1 MIRVYIMIIVVGL
14 VGGVVYG
21 GYAYYQDTQQRLK
34 TLQQNNAKLEVAV
47 KSKDE
52 ALNFMTSNFE
62 KQSELN
68 KELSGKLA
76 DAEKEN
82 TVIRDKLAKSNL
94 IQDSIANPQVME
106 QKINEQIPKKED
118 CKRKIKYFPNNENI
132 NFNQD
137 GEISMLE

>member
-1 MIRVYIMIIVVGL
+1 MLRVYIMIIVVGL

-21 GYAYYQDTQQRLK
+21 GYYYYKDTQTRLK

-94 IQDSIANPQVME
+94 IADSIANPKVME
-106 QKINEQIPKKED
+106 QKINEQIDTIFGALSNSTK
-118 CKRKIKYFPNNENI
+118 
-132 NFNQD
+132 
-137 GEISMLE
+137 

>member
-1 MIRVYIMIIVVGL
+1 MIIVVGL

-68 KELSGKLA
+68 KELSSKLA

-82 TVIRDKLAKSNL
+82 TIIRDKLAKSNL
-94 IQDSIANPQVME
+94 IADSIANPQVME
-106 QKINEQIPKKED
+106 QKINEQVSTIFGALSNSTK
-118 CKRKIKYFPNNENI
+118 
-132 NFNQD
+132 
-137 GEISMLE
+137 

>member
-94 IQDSIANPQVME
+94 IADSIANPKVME
-106 QKINEQIPKKED
+106 QKINEEVSTIFGALSNSTK
-118 CKRKIKYFPNNENI
+118 
-132 NFNQD
+132 
-137 GEISMLE
+137 

>member
-1 MIRVYIMIIVVGL
+1 MLRVYIMIIVVGL

-21 GYAYYQDTQQRLK
+21 GYYYYKDTQTRLK

-82 TVIRDKLAKSNL
+82 TVIKDKLAKSNL
-94 IQDSIANPQVME
+94 IADSIANPQVME
-106 QKINEQIPKKED
+106 QKINEEVSTIFGALSNSTK
-118 CKRKIKYFPNNENI
+118 
-132 NFNQD
+132 
-137 GEISMLE
+137 

>member
-14 VGGVVYG
+14 IGGVVYG
-21 GYAYYQDTQQRLK
+21 GYYYYKDTQQRLS

-94 IQDSIANPQVME
+94 IADSIANPQVME
-106 QKINEQIPKKED
+106 QKINEQVSTIFGALSNSTK
-118 CKRKIKYFPNNENI
+118 
-132 NFNQD
+132 
-137 GEISMLE
+137 

>member
-1 MIRVYIMIIVVGL
+1 MLRVYIMIIVVGL

-21 GYAYYQDTQQRLK
+21 GYYYYKDTQTRLK

-94 IQDSIANPQVME
+94 IADSIANPQVME
-106 QKINEQIPKKED
+106 QKINEQVSTIFGALSNSTK
-118 CKRKIKYFPNNENI
+118 
-132 NFNQD
+132 
-137 GEISMLE
+137 

>member
-1 MIRVYIMIIVVGL
+1 MLRVYIMIIVVGL

-21 GYAYYQDTQQRLK
+21 GYYYYKDTQTRLK
-34 TLQQNNAKLEVAV
+34 TLQQNNAKLEVAI

-62 KQSELN
+62 KQSKLN

-82 TVIRDKLAKSNL
+82 SVIRDKLAKSNL
-94 IQDSIANPQVME
+94 IADSIANPQVME
-106 QKINEQIPKKED
+106 QKINEQIDTIFGALSNSTK
-118 CKRKIKYFPNNENI
+118 
-132 NFNQD
+132 
-137 GEISMLE
+137 

>member
-21 GYAYYQDTQQRLK
+21 GYVYYQDTQQRLK

-94 IQDSIANPQVME
+94 IADSIANPKVME
-106 QKINEQIPKKED
+106 QKINEEVSTIFGALSNSTK
-118 CKRKIKYFPNNENI
+118 
-132 NFNQD
+132 
-137 GEISMLE
+137 

>member
-1 MIRVYIMIIVVGL
+1 MLRVYIMIIVVGL

-21 GYAYYQDTQQRLK
+21 GYYYYKDTQTRLK

-47 KSKDE
+47 KSKDQ

-62 KQSELN
+62 KQSKLN

-82 TVIRDKLAKSNL
+82 SVIRDKLAEGNL
-94 IQDSIANPQVME
+94 ITDSIADPKAME
-106 QKINEQIPKKED
+106 QTINEEVSIIFGALSNSTK
-118 CKRKIKYFPNNENI
+118 
-132 NFNQD
+132 
-137 GEISMLE
+137 

>member
-1 MIRVYIMIIVVGL
+1 MLRVYIMIIVVGL

-21 GYAYYQDTQQRLK
+21 GYYYYKDTQQRLK

-62 KQSELN
+62 KQSKLN

-82 TVIRDKLAKSNL
+82 SVIRDKLAKSNL
-94 IQDSIANPQVME
+94 IADSIANPQVME
-106 QKINEQIPKKED
+106 QKINEQIDTIFGALSNSTK
-118 CKRKIKYFPNNENI
+118 
-132 NFNQD
+132 
-137 GEISMLE
+137 

>member
-62 KQSELN
+62 RQSELN

-82 TVIRDKLAKSNL
+82 TIIRDKLAKSNL
-94 IQDSIANPQVME
+94 IADSIANPKVME
-106 QKINEQIPKKED
+106 QKINEEVSTIFGALSNSTK
-118 CKRKIKYFPNNENI
+118 
-132 NFNQD
+132 
-137 GEISMLE
+137 

>member
-82 TVIRDKLAKSNL
+82 TVIKDKLAKSNL
-94 IQDSIANPQVME
+94 IADSIANPKVME
-106 QKINEQIPKKED
+106 QKINEEVSTIFGALSNSTK
-118 CKRKIKYFPNNENI
+118 
-132 NFNQD
+132 
-137 GEISMLE
+137 

>member
-1 MIRVYIMIIVVGL
+1 MLRVYIMIIVVGL

-21 GYAYYQDTQQRLK
+21 GYYYYKDTQTRLK
-34 TLQQNNAKLEVAV
+34 TLQQNNAKLEVAI

-62 KQSELN
+62 KQSKLN
-68 KELSGKLA
+68 NELSGKLA

-94 IQDSIANPQVME
+94 IADSIANPKVME
-106 QKINEQIPKKED
+106 QKINEQVSTIFGALSNSTK
-118 CKRKIKYFPNNENI
+118 
-132 NFNQD
+132 
-137 GEISMLE
+137 

>member
-68 KELSGKLA
+68 KELSSKLA

-82 TVIRDKLAKSNL
+82 TIIRDNLAKSNL
-94 IQDSIANPQVME
+94 IADSIANPKVME
-106 QKINEQIPKKED
+106 QKINEEVSTIFGALSNSTK
-118 CKRKIKYFPNNENI
+118 
-132 NFNQD
+132 
-137 GEISMLE
+137 

>member
-1 MIRVYIMIIVVGL
+1 MLRVYIMIIVVGL

-21 GYAYYQDTQQRLK
+21 GYYYYKDTQQRLK

-62 KQSELN
+62 KQSKLN

-82 TVIRDKLAKSNL
+82 SVIRDKLAEGNL
-94 IQDSIANPQVME
+94 ITDSIADPKAME
-106 QKINEQIPKKED
+106 QTINEEVSIIFGALSNSTK
-118 CKRKIKYFPNNENI
+118 
-132 NFNQD
+132 
-137 GEISMLE
+137 

>member
-1 MIRVYIMIIVVGL
+1 MLRVYIMIIVVGL

-21 GYAYYQDTQQRLK
+21 VYYYYKDTQTRLK

-68 KELSGKLA
+68 KELAGKLA

-82 TVIRDKLAKSNL
+82 TVIKDKLAKRNL
-94 IQDSIANPQVME
+94 IADSIANPKVME
-106 QKINEQIPKKED
+106 QKINEQIDTIFGALSNSTK
-118 CKRKIKYFPNNENI
+118 
-132 NFNQD
+132 
-137 GEISMLE
+137 

>member
-1 MIRVYIMIIVVGL
+1 MLRVYIMIIVVGL

-21 GYAYYQDTQQRLK
+21 GYYYYKDTQTRLK

-62 KQSELN
+62 KQSKLN

-82 TVIRDKLAKSNL
+82 SLIRDKLAKSNL
-94 IQDSIANPQVME
+94 MADSIANPKVME
-106 QKINEQIPKKED
+106 QKINEQIDTIFGALSNSTK
-118 CKRKIKYFPNNENI
+118 
-132 NFNQD
+132 
-137 GEISMLE
+137 

>member
-94 IQDSIANPQVME
+94 IADSIANPKVME
-106 QKINEQIPKKED
+106 QKINEQIDTIFGALSNSTK
-118 CKRKIKYFPNNENI
+118 
-132 NFNQD
+132 
-137 GEISMLE
+137 

>member
-62 KQSELN
+62 KQSKLN

-82 TVIRDKLAKSNL
+82 TIIRDKLAKSNL
-94 IQDSIANPQVME
+94 IADSIANPKVME
-106 QKINEQIPKKED
+106 QKINEQIDTIFGALSNSTK
-118 CKRKIKYFPNNENI
+118 
-132 NFNQD
+132 
-137 GEISMLE
+137 

>member
-94 IQDSIANPQVME
+94 IADSIANPQVME
-106 QKINEQIPKKED
+106 QKINEEVSTIFGALSNSTK
-118 CKRKIKYFPNNENI
+118 
-132 NFNQD
+132 
-137 GEISMLE
+137 

>member
-1 MIRVYIMIIVVGL
+1 MLRVYIMIIVVGL

-21 GYAYYQDTQQRLK
+21 GYYYYKDTQTRLK

-94 IQDSIANPQVME
+94 IADSIANPKVME
-106 QKINEQIPKKED
+106 QKINEQVSDIFGALSNSTK
-118 CKRKIKYFPNNENI
+118 
-132 NFNQD
+132 
-137 GEISMLE
+137 

>member
-1 MIRVYIMIIVVGL
+1 MLRVYIMIIVVGL

-21 GYAYYQDTQQRLK
+21 GYYYYKDTQTRLK

-62 KQSELN
+62 KQSKLN

-82 TVIRDKLAKSNL
+82 SVIRDKLAKSNL
-94 IQDSIANPQVME
+94 IADSIANPQVME
-106 QKINEQIPKKED
+106 QKINEQIDTIFGALSNSTK
-118 CKRKIKYFPNNENI
+118 
-132 NFNQD
+132 
-137 GEISMLE
+137 

>member
-1 MIRVYIMIIVVGL
+1 MIRVYIMIVIIGL
-14 VGGVVYG
+14 VGGVVFG
-21 GYAYYQDTQQRLK
+21 GYSYYRSTQQRIA
-34 TLQQNNAKLEVAV
+34 TLTSNNAKLEVAV

-94 IQDSIANPQVME
+94 IADSIADPIAME
-106 QKINEQIPKKED
+106 QKINEQVSTIFGALSNSTK
-118 CKRKIKYFPNNENI
+118 
-132 NFNQD
+132 
-137 GEISMLE
+137 